1 MHGGAGG
8 LNNYLKIF
16 SARRDSVN
24 NGHVIADLVSNCRLD
39 RG

>member
-8 LNNYLKIF
+8 ANNDLKIL
-16 SARRDSVN
+16 STRRNRVN

-39 RG
+39 CG